1 MAVSAVL
8 SELQRI
14 LGSASCPPIDTLL
27 NLVSRPVSTPRA
39 VLESSLDAR
48 RLHLALSELT
58 KCKDDQQ
65 QRSWALYEDQSI
77 IAEYLEEI
85 ASILVS
91 LNMARILL
99 IFYFQTMPQQHN
111 SKLSL
116 VH

>member
-1 MAVSAVL
+1 MSVIL

-14 LGSASCPPIDTLL
+14 LGSATCPPVDTLL
-27 NLVSRPVSTPRA
+27 NLVSRHVPTPNT

-77 IAEYLEEI
+77 IAEYLDEI

-91 LNMARILL
+91 LKTI
-99 IFYFQTMPQQHN
+99 
-111 SKLSL
+111 
-116 VH
+116 